1 MLWSQSAP
9 ERRGQRA
16 KSLGRAGGRGG
27 QRSSWGFLHPWG
39 PPHRLAA
46 ALAPIKQTA
55 GKERLLQESDGKLI
69 PRLFPGPFLLPR
81 LLAGEVPR
89 QLSGVPRAPAEI
101 LALISQT
108 RKPSANSFSNGSGGR
123 GVPWSPAL
131 LASSHGALQ
140 CPRALPKS
148 SAFAGPAARGHA
160 AGLARWGQRCLKVG
174 DLQFSS
180 AKPNSPCA
188 GGHSRPVCPSAR
200 AAVVPPAPHALR
212 LETWRNFL

>member
-55 GKERLLQESDGKLI
+55 GKEHLLQESDGKLI

-81 LLAGEVPR
+81 LLAGAEG
-89 QLSGVPRAPAEI
+89 LSGVPRASAEI

-108 RKPSANSFSNGSGGR
+108 RKPSANSFSNGSGAG
-123 GVPWSPAL
+123 GCPGAL
-131 LASSHGALQ
+131 LCSRPRMALRSVHVPF
-140 CPRALPKS
+140 PRAALLLVPL
-148 SAFAGPAARGHA
+148 HVVTQ
-160 AGLARWGQRCLKVG
+160 LDWL
-174 DLQFSS
+174 
-180 AKPNSPCA
+180 
-188 GGHSRPVCPSAR
+188 GGGKGA
-200 AAVVPPAPHALR
+200 
-212 LETWRNFL
+212 